1 MPDVGIY
8 RGERTGRRGPV
19 PKKRIEIAEWV
30 RREIVCGRL
39 GPGDR
44 LPPRSWF
51 QKNFTPNANV
61 VNAAF
66 RELAADGFVETR
78 GAAARGTVVARTPP
92 YAGRYL
98 LLVKAHDEDGG
109 FNFFSSALKMAACEL
124 ERLRGIKFDAM
135 SVADAVGNGNDSTEY
150 GRVVERVRRHLY
162 SGVFAQHV
170 NREHGLATV
179 LNLDYVPMAYFGST
193 SEFAQGRWVKGVSGG
208 AESFVAQ
215 YSAHFDDCRR
225 AGARRAAVFAPDPAR
240 KLAARADSL
249 MRSAA
254 AKHGIDIDENGLH
267 FVPMAHWRRGLAQFE
282 RLVRLFLAYAENR
295 GIDAVVLG
303 DDNFLAPFEKV
314 CAEKYGGRPPFR
326 VCCHCNFPC
335 VPKTGLDVSFHGI
348 DCTATLSTFV
358 DYAEALL
365 SGVEKSQAP
374 RHVYV

>member
-1 MPDVGIY
+1 M
-8 RGERTGRRGPV
+8 
-19 PKKRIEIAEWV
+19 PKKRIEVAEWV

-44 LPPRSWF
+44 LPPRTWF

-78 GAAARGTVVARTPP
+78 GAAARGTVVSRMPP

-162 SGVFAQHV
+162 AGVFAQHV

-179 LNLDYVPMAYFGST
+179 LNLDHVPMTYFGSPC
-193 SEFAQGRWVKGVSGG
+193 EFAQGNWVKSISGG
-208 AESFVAQ
+208 AESFVAL
-215 YSAHFDDCRR
+215 YSAHFGDCLR
-225 AGARRAAVFAPDPAR
+225 AGARRVAVFAPDPAR
-240 KLAARADSL
+240 QIAARADSL

-254 AKHGIDIDENGLH
+254 AGAGIDLDENGLH
-267 FVPMAHWRRGLAQFE
+267 FVPMAGWRRGHAQFE
-282 RLVRLFLAYAENR
+282 RLVRLFLEYEENR

-335 VPKTGLDVSFHGI
+335 TPKTGLEVSFHGI

-365 SGVEKSQAP
+365 SGAANPPAP